1 MTVNAL
7 AFLQK
12 ITVVFQD
19 YSISFEM
26 SIHVN
31 VPWFPQTLNSTMAF
45 NMSNKNKCFLSTKS
59 AN

>member
-1 MTVNAL
+1 MTVKAL
-7 AFLQK
+7 AF
-12 ITVVFQD
+12 TVVFQD

-31 VPWFPQTLNSTMAF
+31 VPWFPQTVNSTMAF
-45 NMSNKNKCFLSTKS
+45 NMSNKNNFFLSSKS